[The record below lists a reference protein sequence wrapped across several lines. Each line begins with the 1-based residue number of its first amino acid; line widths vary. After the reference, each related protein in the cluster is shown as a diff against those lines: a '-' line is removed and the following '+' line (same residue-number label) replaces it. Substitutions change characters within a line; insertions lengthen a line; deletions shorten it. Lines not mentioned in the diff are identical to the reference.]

1 MVALAHGATVDG
13 AIDAA
18 LQRRDFRGAFELL
31 ARHHGASVYS
41 LCCRILRDRVRAE
54 DVMQEALIKGFETI
68 ERLRDPSRL
77 RAWVSRIATR
87 QCLDAL
93 RSRKRERRLE
103 DLFAHDDGEGLTTDL
118 LQLLASSEEK
128 QALEECLSRLPPD
141 KRAAVLGRFFSE
153 LAYEDL
159 SAELQENGDTIRIR
173 VGRAL
178 PELRSCLESKGVA
191 L

>member
-1 MVALAHGATVDG
+1 MITQNHKSLTAAGFNQSSNEEPVD
-13 AIDAA
+13 
-18 LQRRDFRGAFELL
+18 
-31 ARHHGASVYS
+31 
-41 LCCRILRDRVRAE
+41 
-54 DVMQEALIKGFETI
+54 
-68 ERLRDPSRL
+68 
-77 RAWVSRIATR
+77 
-87 QCLDAL
+87 
-93 RSRKRERRLE
+93 RS
-103 DLFAHDDGEGLTTDL
+103 A
-118 LQLLASSEEK
+118 QLLASSEEK